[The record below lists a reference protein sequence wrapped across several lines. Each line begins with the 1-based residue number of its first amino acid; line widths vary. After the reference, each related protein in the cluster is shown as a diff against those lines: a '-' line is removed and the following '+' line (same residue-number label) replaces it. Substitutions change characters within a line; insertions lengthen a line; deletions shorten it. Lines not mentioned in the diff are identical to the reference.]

1 MIDKCGGENIII
13 IMLDII
19 AEEENKAALISNY
32 DKPRRHNSI

>member
-13 IMLDII
+13 MLDII
-19 AEEENKAALISNY
+19 AEEEKAALISNY

>member
-19 AEEENKAALISNY
+19 AEEEKAALISNY